1 MKFMFLSRSHFTE
14 LFFLNRTEECVIKKE
29 RPKSKQQKGEKGHLI
44 MITMSIHQE
53 VIYMYIYNRASK
65 IYETN

>member
-29 RPKSKQQKGEKGHLI
+29 RSKSKQQKGEKEDFEGKTQTLSHVDL
-44 MITMSIHQE
+44 
-53 VIYMYIYNRASK
+53 
-65 IYETN
+65 